1 MINEYYESYY
11 RNLEDNSN
19 LRDLKERV
27 KAKLHERLQRDKEFT
42 KEDEEFLNPC
52 NKLSITTALTFVK
65 NPVTSC
71 HLIYS
76 LIQELNVI
84 IPIIQEKSES
94 EKMTTSTEV
103 LYHSET
109 WDLMARRWAKL
120 EKDFLPKTKVFD
132 ISKIPDIYDCIKYD
146 VEHNRNVLL
155 TTEAWAVAV
164 QLYTNVKYLADVV
177 IMQEYGMTRAEK
189 LTIAQGICTP
199 LLKKI
204 KADLQRNIEHTEE
217 MEEDLEDSVNR
228 LDGRYSTGVSSP
240 GRHVRTRLYFT
251 SESHIHSLLTV
262 LSHGGL
268 VHSEDEQWKRALE
281 YVSLVS
287 ELNYM
292 TQIVIMLYEDP
303 TKDTSSEERF
313 HVELHFSPGVNCC
326 VQKEL
331 PPGPGFRPHS
341 RNHEQSQKTSFDNG
355 TQGSSMDSEDSDE
368 AAPHPHPS
376 GNDLLCSLSCSER
389 QVREL
394 FGRQESAAAAP
405 PTRKRSSRLDGGSS
419 PLPHLPSF
427 QEMEETEDSKRH
439 LSTSDPIP
447 IKKVA
452 MESSADIAVTGSDC
466 QGKANVSRSFE
477 DSRPRSLEM
486 DMNMGP
492 ERGERESPMSKGE
505 WSGVR
510 HSSCDQCSLGT

>member
-1 MINEYYESYY
+1 MYPGGQDLLIGGVPAMSQADRYTKAAEDGDYAGTQGLGLLRLHSTY
-11 RNLEDNSN
+11 RH
-19 LRDLKERV
+19 DLKIYASDEGRVQMTAAAFAKGLLALEGELTPILVQMVKSANTNGLLDNDCDSSKYQTLTRV
-27 KAKLHERLQRDKEFT
+27 KSKLHERLQRDKEFT
-42 KEDEEFLNPC
+42 AEDEEFLNPC
-52 NKLSITTALTFVK
+52 NKISISNALKFIK
-65 NPVTSC
+65 NPVRCC

-76 LIQELNVI
+76 LIQQLNAL
-84 IPIIQEKSES
+84 IPKLQEQSEVQS
-94 EKMTTSTEV
+94 QTDSTEV

-109 WDLMARRWAKL
+109 WDLMARRWGKL
-120 EKDFLPKTKVFD
+120 EKDFLPKTCVFD

-146 VEHNRNVLL
+146 VEHNRAVLIHS
-155 TTEAWAVAV
+155 EAWKVAV
-164 QLYTNVKYLADVV
+164 QLYTNVKHLADVV
-177 IMQEYGMTRAEK
+177 IPQEYGMTRAEK

-204 KADLQRNIEHTEE
+204 KADLQRNIEQTEE
-217 MEEDLEDSVNR
+217 AEDDMEDSGNR
-228 LDGRYSTGVSSP
+228 LDGRYATGVSSP

-303 TKDTSSEERF
+303 TKDTTSEERF

-341 RNHEQSQKTSFDNG
+341 RNHEQSQKTSFDHG
-355 TQGSSMDSEDSDE
+355 TQGSSIDSGDSDE

-376 GNDLLCSLSCSER
+376 GTELLCSINCSEK
-389 QVREL
+389 QVQQLLGKVGEPRGGE
-394 FGRQESAAAAP
+394 GG
-405 PTRKRSSRLDGGSS
+405 TRKRCSGGGGGPGGGIS
-419 PLPHLPSF
+419 PLPGQLPSF
-427 QEMEETEDSKRH
+427 
-439 LSTSDPIP
+439 
-447 IKKVA
+447 
-452 MESSADIAVTGSDC
+452 
-466 QGKANVSRSFE
+466 
-477 DSRPRSLEM
+477 
-486 DMNMGP
+486 
-492 ERGERESPMSKGE
+492 
-505 WSGVR
+505 
-510 HSSCDQCSLGT
+510 